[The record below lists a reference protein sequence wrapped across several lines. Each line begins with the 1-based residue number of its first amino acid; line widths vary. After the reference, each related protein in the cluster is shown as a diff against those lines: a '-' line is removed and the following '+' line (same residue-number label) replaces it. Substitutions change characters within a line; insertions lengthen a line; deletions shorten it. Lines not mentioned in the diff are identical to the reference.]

1 MSKFGRQGSPAGSP
15 QVLGAERNSKAK
27 MLFRSLKLRKEFSP
41 EKLCSEVA
49 RLNGQLPGKHEWMA
63 LQGARHSLLPEVT
76 GWLLFLCC
84 QRAQMAFAARSA
96 NLHEKRSAAK

>member
-49 RLNGQLPGKHEWMA
+49 RLNGQLPGKHK
-63 LQGARHSLLPEVT
+63 S
-76 GWLLFLCC
+76 GWLCKGQGILCC
-84 QRAQMAFAARSA
+84 
-96 NLHEKRSAAK
+96 LK

>member
-27 MLFRSLKLRKEFSP
+27 MLFRSLKLSKEFSP

-49 RLNGQLPGKHEWMA
+49 WLNGQLPGKHK
-63 LQGARHSLLPEVT
+63 S
-76 GWLLFLCC
+76 GWLCKGQGILCC
-84 QRAQMAFAARSA
+84 
-96 NLHEKRSAAK
+96 LK